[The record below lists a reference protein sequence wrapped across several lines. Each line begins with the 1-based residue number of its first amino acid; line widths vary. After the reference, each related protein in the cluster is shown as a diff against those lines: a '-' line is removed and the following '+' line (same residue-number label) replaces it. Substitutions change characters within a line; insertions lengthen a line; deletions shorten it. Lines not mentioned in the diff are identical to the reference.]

1 MLFLKV
7 DTASPDQI
15 KSKSWIL
22 NSEWRKGL
30 LALCHFVHWSRLSNV
45 PHVHCTQIPPPLSVP
60 APGLHTWSHGWVQS
74 WGQNNQF
81 SARNFSIEE
90 IVVYIFVKLFN
101 DSWFYPDW
109 DNFLFGPLIH
119 AFHLI
124 KQFIFIW
131 CLTNKIFVSA
141 PVKLRRPRSNPDLKI
156 IEDTGFLRMLRLGSY
171 VITVWD
177 NDNNDSDQAETGDV
191 RGMLI
196 MSLRWQQTGDRVL
209 VISPPQTREKL

>member
-1 MLFLKV
+1 MFLMSIV
-7 DTASPDQI
+7 
-15 KSKSWIL
+15 L
-22 NSEWRKGL
+22 RY
-30 LALCHFVHWSRLSNV
+30 RLPCQCQPQV
-45 PHVHCTQIPPPLSVP
+45 PS
-60 APGLHTWSHGWVQS
+60 LHTWSHGWVQS

-156 IEDTGFLRMLRLGSY
+156 IEDTGFLRMLRLGFY

-177 NDNNDSDQAETGDV
+177 NDNNDSDQAETGDT
-191 RGMLI
+191 GGELI

-209 VISPPQTREKL
+209 VISPPQTREKIINLFELFPDFLWLVWRVTMVFWKGL